1 MRLIEMASALELSE
15 IRGFVIIVH
24 QNLFCQRGAALMSL
38 APIEAGEVCQDLLTD
53 HFCPHRW
60 AASATRPCCDG
71 LEVPHRW
78 LRRLSLSRGISLNM
92 CVDHQSS
99 SELTPHHCDSG
110 DMFRAEQHRRGRILL
125 NTSPTGLSS
134 PGARPLL

>member
-1 MRLIEMASALELSE
+1 MASALELSE

-60 AASATRPCCDG
+60 AACATRPYCDV
-71 LEVPHRW
+71 LKVPHGG
-78 LRRLSLSRGISLNM
+78 LGRLSLSRGIFLM
-92 CVDHQSS
+92 TH
-99 SELTPHHCDSG
+99 
-110 DMFRAEQHRRGRILL
+110 
-125 NTSPTGLSS
+125 
-134 PGARPLL
+134 

>member
-1 MRLIEMASALELSE
+1 MASALELLE

-60 AASATRPCCDG
+60 AASVLLVHTAMSWRFHMGGFEGFLYPG
-71 LEVPHRW
+71 VS
-78 LRRLSLSRGISLNM
+78 SL
-92 CVDHQSS
+92 
-99 SELTPHHCDSG
+99 
-110 DMFRAEQHRRGRILL
+110 
-125 NTSPTGLSS
+125 
-134 PGARPLL
+134 